1 MIRPVLKLVSEWISN
16 RGRTIGAIII
26 IGSPII
32 HPVLKLVS
40 EWISKRDLT
49 ICTII
54 RIGSPMIRSRFEVS
68 I

>member
-1 MIRPVLKLVSEWISN
+1 M
-16 RGRTIGAIII
+16 
-26 IGSPII
+26 I

-40 EWISKRDLT
+40 EWISKRGLT

-54 RIGSPMIRSRFEVS
+54 RIGSPMIHPVLKLVSDWISKRGRTIDAIIGSPMIRPRFEVS